1 MQTLCYKSNYTY
13 LDKIADLVKLTW
25 KQLKLAVFWE
35 KNVKIKKNPAIA
47 KFWTF
52 PDYRFFK
59 T

>member
-35 KNVKIKKNPAIA
+35 KNVKIKKTLQYLNFELFQIIG
-47 KFWTF
+47 F
-52 PDYRFFK
+52 YK

>member
-35 KNVKIKKNPAIA
+35 KNVKIKK
-47 KFWTF
+47 TLQ
-52 PDYRFFK
+52 
-59 T
+59 